1 MLFTMHVDA
10 IPDKEHDEPTKFI
23 VDGKLTI
30 INEVLINWLTDLNHN
45 VYLVT
50 ALILVLL
57 AVTPNCVIVDG
68 VLTISTVLRSIKK

>member
-30 INEVLINWLTDLNHN
+30 INEVLIN
-45 VYLVT
+45 
-50 ALILVLL
+50 
-57 AVTPNCVIVDG
+57 
-68 VLTISTVLRSIKK
+68 